1 LEKGVKVEIMIS
13 EKSDIPFSPDACM
26 YIVNRLRKKGADIYI
41 FKGGFHHSKIMM
53 IDSLYCSVGSAN
65 FNSRS
70 LRCDYE
76 VNAFIFDQETTDE
89 LIQIF
94 KEDQKDCTQLTK
106 EIYKDRSL
114 WKKFMGWFAHLFTPF
129 L

>member
-1 LEKGVKVEIMIS
+1 
-13 EKSDIPFSPDACM
+13 
-26 YIVNRLRKKGADIYI
+26 
-41 FKGGFHHSKIMM
+41 MM
-53 IDSLYCSVGSAN
+53 IDSIYCSVGSAN
-65 FNSRS
+65 LNSRS

-94 KEDQKDCTQLTK
+94 SKDQEDSTLLTS
-106 EIYKDRSL
+106 EIYMDRSF
-114 WKKFMGWFAHLFTPF
+114 WKRFWGWFAHLFTPF